1 MAGEKASGIG
11 IRNGGMWKLLLAI
24 ATALIATGGIIATIK
39 ANCERI
45 RSVEKTA
52 AVNKEATVGLQKDIQ
67 RLDEKIIKLD
77 AGQEKMINLQMEI
90 YREVKK

>member
-1 MAGEKASGIG
+1 MAGEKTLGF
-11 IRNGGMWKLLLAI
+11 RNGGMWKILLAI

-45 RSVEKTA
+45 KTVEFTA
-52 AVNKEATVGLQKDIQ
+52 AVNKEATVSLKKDIQ

-77 AGQEKMINLQMEI
+77 AGQEKMLNLQMEI

>member
-1 MAGEKASGIG
+1 MAGEKTFGF
-11 IRNGGMWKLLLAI
+11 RNGGMWKLLLAI

-39 ANCERI
+39 ANCDRI
-45 RSVEKTA
+45 KTVECTA
-52 AVNKEATVGLQKDIQ
+52 AINKESTVSLKKDIQ

-77 AGQEKMINLQMEI
+77 AGQEKMLNLQMEI

>member
-1 MAGEKASGIG
+1 MMA
-11 IRNGGMWKLLLAI
+11 NGNKIWSNGLWKILLTL

-39 ANCERI
+39 ANCDRI
-45 RSVEKTA
+45 KSVEFTA
-52 AVNKEATVGLQKDIQ
+52 AINKEATVSLKKDIQ

-77 AGQEKMINLQMEI
+77 AGQEKMLNLQMEI